1 MDKVLLRQTYEYL
14 SKIIREGAYVNVV
27 LSDLKSTPERPL
39 ITKIVYGV
47 VERYYELS
55 QRVSSLCPKLP
66 KPAIRIV
73 LMQAIYAILYLE
85 IPNYAIV
92 NASVDLVQ
100 DIGKKE
106 LKGFVNAVLKK
117 ATRNDYQLPID
128 EKSILEAKY
137 NLPYDLIKAL
147 KEDLG
152 DKSESVLMPPRDAR
166 EHVRISCKVNKQDVL
181 NKINEYQESK
191 VGGYFVKNTEEVKK
205 LFDKGVLT
213 FQSPS
218 SMFAVNALEDI
229 QGKTLLEICSAPG
242 GKAVYSAEKGALV
255 TACDVHPIRVKLIEK
270 YATRMGVKLKPMVN
284 DGKKDRP
291 EWHNKFDIVTVDAPC
306 SGLGVISKRPDIALE
321 YDAKKYQELVK
332 EQRAILKQSAKYVK
346 RGGILLYSTCTV
358 LRAENESTIRD
369 FLVKNS
375 EFEIMPFD
383 GAESGEITL
392 YPSEEFDGFYVA
404 KLRKK

>member
-27 LSDLKSTPERPL
+27 LSDLKNTPERPL

-166 EHVRISCKVNKQDVL
+166 EHVRISCKANKQDVL

-205 LFDKGVLT
+205 LFDKGMLT